1 MARNDPF
8 PSQWDTIQ
16 RDVLENKNFLRHA
29 TSHEELKDFA
39 ARHGIDTG
47 LKFGAFKTILRTI
60 GVDYD
65 ALRAQTLAARD
76 EEYRAALDALTG
88 AAPTV
93 WLWAGGNINQ
103 AGEGSF
109 AIVDEYEEALWFG
122 KLFDTDRTFRHGD
135 LLSAEQSAAEKALF
149 IARKCFDAAGV
160 TAGVAVVNST
170 CPDLDGDSLHHDAK
184 HYGLR
189 LVLEITDDDR
199 AIAMAEVNGFRRWQD
214 SDLAGVVK
222 NCGH

>member
-1 MARNDPF
+1 MC
-8 PSQWDTIQ
+8 I
-16 RDVLENKNFLRHA
+16 RDR
-29 TSHEELKDFA
+29 
-39 ARHGIDTG
+39 
-47 LKFGAFKTILRTI
+47 
-60 GVDYD
+60 
-65 ALRAQTLAARD
+65 
-76 EEYRAALDALTG
+76 
-88 AAPTV
+88 
-93 WLWAGGNINQ
+93 
-103 AGEGSF
+103 
-109 AIVDEYEEALWFG
+109 
-122 KLFDTDRTFRHGD
+122 FDTDRTFRHGD

-170 CPDLDGDSLHHDAK
+170 CPDLDGDSLHDDAK